1 MFVLTKAP
9 GFLLC
14 KESKPVRAPTE
25 NEYHMQEY
33 INKKYAGIGRAPPK
47 KNRSYIVWSGTY
59 FVMYI

>member
-1 MFVLTKAP
+1 MFVFTKAL

-25 NEYHMQEY
+25 NEYYMQEY
-33 INKKYAGIGRAPPK
+33 INKKYAGIGGAPPK
-47 KNRSYIVWSGTY
+47 KTGLTLCGLGPT